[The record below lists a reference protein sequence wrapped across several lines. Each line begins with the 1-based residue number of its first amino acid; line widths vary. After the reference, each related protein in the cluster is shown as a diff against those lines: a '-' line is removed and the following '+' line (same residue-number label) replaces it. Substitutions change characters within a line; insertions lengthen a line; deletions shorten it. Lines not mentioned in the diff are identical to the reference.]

1 MNIILISSLIL
12 IPITI
17 YLTYLHKTRFNK
29 IIVVQDFF
37 IKHINGITSIEII
50 DYAEEKYIYY
60 YPEQHL
66 KITKDVMLNIEGY
79 GKYIPELNIS
89 YIITKLT
96 YNN

>member
-17 YLTYLHKTRFNK
+17 YLTYIHKTKFSK

-37 IKHINGITSIEII
+37 IKYINGITSIEII
-50 DYAEEKYIYY
+50 DYADEKYIYY
-60 YPEQHL
+60 YPDPKI
-66 KITKDVMLNIEGY
+66 KITKDIMLNIEGH

-89 YIITKLT
+89 YTITKLT